1 MQKFSKHSPIS
12 QLLFR
17 ILQKTS
23 ESTSNFDLK
32 NNLFSKQKILK
43 KLFSKLTIFCSKE
56 QNIVL
61 KNSWDDY
68 NIGLGNNIACF
79 MNVKHI
85 VQEELALE
93 CSLVALKVSFI
104 SHLRI
109 LRQF

>member
-1 MQKFSKHSPIS
+1 MQKFSKHSPFS

-23 ESTSNFDLK
+23 ESTTNFDLK
-32 NNLFSKQKILK
+32 NNLSSKQKILK